1 MKGVKPFFYN
11 LKMIFCMIFSSSG
24 LWLAAATA
32 FLLFLIS
39 PATVTQTGATVSI
52 IQVLVVCVSQK
63 DIANIGFVM
72 PSAVNIIANAGSQY
86 IATFFP
92 VLAAFP
98 SVPLLLEMQKSGF
111 GRFAIMRQSKN
122 SYLCSC
128 IIAGWISG
136 GMVMLIGYVGMALP
150 VYLLLPA
157 GDIPPEVFVSNSPL
171 EGLVGIL
178 GTGTVIIGQ
187 AINQFFYGAFFALP
201 ALFLVR
207 RLHNRYLVLCI
218 PVLLRF
224 LYDTLMTRPYREQL
238 QIGNFEKAQWFANW
252 FSTSL
257 STAVTQPNMW
267 VWLWLLGGLGIVL
280 VLNCIFAG
288 FEVDIGG

>member
-72 PSAVNIIANAGSQY
+72 PSAVNIIASAGSQY
-86 IATFFP
+86 IATFLP

-288 FEVDIGG
+288 FEVDISG

>member
-39 PATVTQTGATVSI
+39 PATVTQAGATVSI

-86 IATFFP
+86 IATFLP

>member
-11 LKMIFCMIFSSSG
+11 LNMIFCMIFSSSG

-86 IATFFP
+86 IATFLP

>member
-86 IATFFP
+86 IATFLP

-157 GDIPPEVFVSNSPL
+157 GDIPPEV
-171 EGLVGIL
+171 
-178 GTGTVIIGQ
+178 
-187 AINQFFYGAFFALP
+187 LP
-201 ALFLVR
+201 G
-207 RLHNRYLVLCI
+207 Y
-218 PVLLRF
+218 
-224 LYDTLMTRPYREQL
+224 
-238 QIGNFEKAQWFANW
+238 
-252 FSTSL
+252 
-257 STAVTQPNMW
+257 
-267 VWLWLLGGLGIVL
+267 
-280 VLNCIFAG
+280 
-288 FEVDIGG
+288 

>member
-39 PATVTQTGATVSI
+39 TVTQAGATVSI

-86 IATFFP
+86 IATFLP

-267 VWLWLLGGLGIVL
+267 VWLWLLGGSGIVL

>member
-1 MKGVKPFFYN
+1 MLIHTIPAGKPF
-11 LKMIFCMIFSSSG
+11 
-24 LWLAAATA
+24 
-32 FLLFLIS
+32 
-39 PATVTQTGATVSI
+39 
-52 IQVLVVCVSQK
+52 
-63 DIANIGFVM
+63 DR
-72 PSAVNIIANAGSQY
+72 
-86 IATFFP
+86 
-92 VLAAFP
+92 
-98 SVPLLLEMQKSGF
+98 LLLS
-111 GRFAIMRQSKN
+111 
-122 SYLCSC
+122 
-128 IIAGWISG
+128 WILG
-136 GMVMLIGYVGMALP
+136 GMVMLIGYLGMALP

>member
-86 IATFFP
+86 IATFLP

-224 LYDTLMTRPYREQL
+224 LYDTLMTCPYREQL

>member
-86 IATFFP
+86 IATFLP

>member
-72 PSAVNIIANAGSQY
+72 PSAVNIIANAGPQY
-86 IATFFP
+86 IATFLP

-252 FSTSL
+252 FSISL

>member
-1 MKGVKPFFYN
+1 
-11 LKMIFCMIFSSSG
+11 MIFSSSG

-86 IATFFP
+86 IATFLP

>member
-86 IATFFP
+86 IATFLP

-178 GTGTVIIGQ
+178 GTRTVIIGQ

-238 QIGNFEKAQWFANW
+238 QIGNFEKAQWFAHW
-252 FSTSL
+252 FSTRL

>member
-11 LKMIFCMIFSSSG
+11 LKMIFCMIFCSSG

-72 PSAVNIIANAGSQY
+72 PSAVSIIANAGSQY
-86 IATFFP
+86 IATFLP

-150 VYLLLPA
+150 VYLLLPS
-157 GDIPPEVFVSNSPL
+157 GDISPEVFVSNSPL

-178 GTGTVIIGQ
+178 GTSTVIIGQ

>member
-1 MKGVKPFFYN
+1 MKGVKQFFYN
-11 LKMIFCMIFSSSG
+11 LNMIFCMIFSSSG

-86 IATFFP
+86 IATFLP

>member
-1 MKGVKPFFYN
+1 MKGVKQFFYN
-11 LKMIFCMIFSSSG
+11 LNMIFCMIFSSSG

-86 IATFFP
+86 IATFLP

-98 SVPLLLEMQKSGF
+98 SIPLLLEMQKSGF

-157 GDIPPEVFVSNSPL
+157 GDIPPEFFVSNSPL

-201 ALFLVR
+201 ALFLVH